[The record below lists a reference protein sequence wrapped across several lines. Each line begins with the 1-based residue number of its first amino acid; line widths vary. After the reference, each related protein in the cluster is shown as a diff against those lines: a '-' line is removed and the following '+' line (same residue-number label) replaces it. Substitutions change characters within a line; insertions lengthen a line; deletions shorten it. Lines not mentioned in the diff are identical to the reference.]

1 MRDLS
6 LPVLADFT
14 VGQRAS
20 FTRTITQE
28 AVDHFIAITEDR
40 NPLHTDESVA
50 ARTFFRRPIA
60 HGMLTAS
67 LFSTMVGMVLPGFGA
82 IYRSQTLQFL
92 RPVYIG
98 EKLTAWFEVTAIDHE
113 RNVMTMESWI
123 ENESGERVVQGEAT
137 VSLLKSIAPRS

>member
-6 LPVLADFT
+6 LPVLTDFT

-20 FTRTITQE
+20 FTRTITEE

-50 ARTFFRRPIA
+50 ARTFFKRRIA

-98 EKLTAWFEVTAIDHE
+98 ETLTAWFEVADIDHE
-113 RNVMTMESWI
+113 ANVMTMKSWI

-137 VSLLKSIAPRS
+137 VSLLKSIAP